1 MKRLGMAH
9 YNVSSVYSLV
19 IDTKDSLTLVL
30 KKPLRSW
37 REKLRLSYDLA
48 RWIMR
53 LPTSDAPE
61 TPIVQ
66 HMRSPD
72 RIDGLLQR
80 KPSAPR
86 DVN

>member
-1 MKRLGMAH
+1 MARH
-9 YNVSSVYSLV
+9 FNASSVYSLV
-19 IDTKDSLTLVL
+19 IDTKDSLTLVF

-37 REKLRLSYDLA
+37 RDKLRLSYDLA

-66 HMRSPD
+66 HMREARQVD
-72 RIDGLLQR
+72 AILRR
-80 KPSAPR
+80 KATAPR